1 MEGWY
6 LGQDGDPEG
15 LAGVGGPQVERQL
28 GEELPGRLSLHP
40 AGQLGSV
47 PEARRKLLDLN
58 TTTTTT
64 HTKKENQEETHE
76 SGALLPVV
84 DSHTLSPSS
93 QSQCVLVCVCCFCV
107 CV

>member
-1 MEGWY
+1 MEEGMDGEMEGWH

-58 TTTTTT
+58 ATTTATMTTTT
-64 HTKKENQEETHE
+64 HKKKEKQEK
-76 SGALLPVV
+76 
-84 DSHTLSPSS
+84 TLS
-93 QSQCVLVCVCCFCV
+93 C
-107 CV
+107 